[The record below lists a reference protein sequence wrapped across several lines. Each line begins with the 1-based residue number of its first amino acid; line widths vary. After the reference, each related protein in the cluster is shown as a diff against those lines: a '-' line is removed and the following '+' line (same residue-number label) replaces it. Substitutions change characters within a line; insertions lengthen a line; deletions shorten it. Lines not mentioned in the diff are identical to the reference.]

1 MGPWGGGGVARPG
14 HHVERGVKVSW
25 NQIEAGMRGESGEQE
40 EGAPTV
46 KGWEQSRKGSWL
58 LRVA

>member
-1 MGPWGGGGVARPG
+1 MTRPG
-14 HHVERGVKVSW
+14 HHVETGVKVSR
-25 NQIEAGMRGESGEQE
+25 NQIEAGMRGESGEWE

>member
-1 MGPWGGGGVARPG
+1 MTRPG
-14 HHVERGVKVSW
+14 HHVETGVKVSQ
-25 NQIEAGMRGESGEQE
+25 NQIVAGMRGESGEQE

-46 KGWEQSRKGSWL
+46 KGWEQSQKGSWL